1 MNIRGMTEED
11 LEQVVELEQEL
22 FSMPWSYQGFQSAL
36 GREDTIYLV
45 AEEEGRVAGYC
56 GLMQI
61 LDEGDIT
68 NVAVDPSHRRKHI
81 AQSMLSRLLELAGER
96 GVGQVTLEVRESNLA
111 ARSLYQ
117 KLGFAEE
124 GLRRNFYEKPVEHAV
139 IMWKRG

>member
-1 MNIRGMTEED
+1 M
-11 LEQVVELEQEL
+11 
-22 FSMPWSYQGFQSAL
+22 
-36 GREDTIYLV
+36 
-45 AEEEGRVAGYC
+45 
-56 GLMQI
+56 
-61 LDEGDIT
+61 
-68 NVAVDPSHRRKHI
+68 AVDPSHRRKHI
-81 AQSMLSRLLELAGER
+81 AQSMLSRLLDLAGER